1 MTQTICI
8 IIMILFIVVVGTAT
22 ILDSYAICKIKN
34 KMFKDKVKID
44 IILKNSTLIKNQ
56 IIVSED
62 ESIKLCKRYY
72 KLYTKFEK
80 FLLTRKYLILNLE
93 NLLNSVSNIDKKII
107 FNIDKKK
114 LVKKIKKNA
123 K

>member
-114 LVKKIKKNA
+114 LVKKIKKNE